1 MDLISIPGNAIPSGS
16 NVTALKTRDGIVLR
30 AAFWSAMRQTPVGTV
45 CLMPGRSEFIEKY
58 FEVVEDLR
66 RRGLSVTA
74 FDWRGQGGS
83 QRLLSDPR
91 KGHVRR
97 FDDYAQDL
105 RTVIDDME
113 TRQCPKPYFALA
125 HSMGGAALLIA
136 LARGETRFAR
146 GFLCAPLVAI
156 HPSKAPRGASA
167 LAEALC
173 LAGMGT
179 AYVPGGGATSVMTKP
194 FEGNFL
200 SSDLQRYQ
208 RTGDIITAAPQY
220 AIGDPTIGWVRAAYR
235 AFAEFERIDFG
246 FRIETPLL
254 FVLAGGDT
262 LVSTSAAAALG
273 DRVKGAAS
281 ITIPYARHEILMEQ
295 DQYREQ
301 LMAAFDAFIP
311 GERPQAEVAKLS
323 R

>member
-1 MDLISIPGNAIPSGS
+1 MELISIPGNAVPSGGS
-16 NVTALKTRDGIVLR
+16 VAALKTRDGIMVR
-30 AAFWSAMRQTPVGTV
+30 AAFWSAMRQSPVGTV
-45 CLMPGRSEFIEKY
+45 CLLPGRSEFIEKY

-66 RRGLSVTA
+66 RRGFSVA
-74 FDWRGQGGS
+74 VFDWRGQGGS

-91 KGHVRR
+91 KGHIRR

-105 RTVIDDME
+105 RTVVDEMSA
-113 TRQCPKPYFALA
+113 RGCPKPYFALA
-125 HSMGGAALLIA
+125 HSMGGTALLIA

-156 HPSKAPRGASA
+156 HPSKTPRGASA
-167 LAEALC
+167 LAEILC
-173 LAGMGT
+173 LGGFAT

-200 SSDLQRYQ
+200 SSDPQRYQ
-208 RTGDIITAAPQY
+208 RTGDIISAAPQY
-220 AIGDPTIGWVRAAYR
+220 AIGDPTVGWVRAAYR
-235 AFAEFERIDFG
+235 AIAEFDRMDFG

-262 LVSTSAAAALG
+262 LVSTSASAALA

-281 ITIPYARHEILMEQ
+281 ITIPYARHEIMMEQ
-295 DQYREQ
+295 DQYRDQ

-311 GERPQAEVAKLS
+311 GERPEAVQAEFVS
-323 R
+323 